1 MSQILVVDD
10 DPFLLAALTDLLEL
24 EDLSP
29 ASAADCASAEALV
42 SSQFFPVILA
52 DLRLRSEAEGLQL
65 LESIR
70 RLSPRSRVA
79 TMTGHATPDIE
90 ERVRELGARLVLQ
103 KPIDDQQLLA
113 VLREMLAEVEQ
124 AAEGGDDFEAVY
136 EASIGT
142 LRAISR
148 GRYHFPA
155 ADAEELIQETWCL
168 FLEKRRAVRE
178 PRAWLS
184 GTIANLCRQEIERRA
199 RERARTV
206 DEMPEM
212 AVSFA
217 NDEVLAVRQALA
229 RLDSRSRALCEM
241 IGMERR
247 SYEEVSAAAG
257 IPLGSVGPLFIRAKA
272 KLRQVLAA

>member
-29 ASAADCASAEALV
+29 AAAADCASAEALV

-79 TMTGHATPDIE
+79 TMTGNATPDVE
-90 ERVRELGARLVLQ
+90 ARVRELGARLVLQ
-103 KPIDDQQLLA
+103 KPIDDRELLA
-113 VLREMLAEVEQ
+113 VLREMLAEVER
-124 AAEGGDDFEAVY
+124 AAEGDDLEAVY
-136 EASIGT
+136 AASIGT

-148 GRYHFPA
+148 GRYRFPA

-199 RERARTV
+199 RERARAV
-206 DEMPEM
+206 AEMPEM
-212 AVSFA
+212 SASVA
-217 NDEVLAVRQALA
+217 NDEILAVRQALA
-229 RLDSRSRALCEM
+229 RLDVRSRALCEM

-272 KLRQVLAA
+272 KLREMLAA

>member
-1 MSQILVVDD
+1 MKQILVVDD
-10 DPFLLAALTDLLEL
+10 DPLVLTALTELLDIENL
-24 EDLSP
+24 RP
-29 ASAADCASAEALV
+29 AGAPDCATAEAMV
-42 SSQFFPVILA
+42 ESHFFPVILA
-52 DLRLRSEAEGLQL
+52 DLRLRSEAEGMRL

-79 TMTGHATPDIE
+79 TMTGFPTPDIE
-90 ERVRELGARLVLQ
+90 ARVRELGAQLVLQ
-103 KPIDDQQLLA
+103 KPIDESALLA
-113 VLREMLAEVEQ
+113 VLREMLAEVER
-124 AAEGGDDFEAVY
+124 AAGDDDLEAVY

-148 GRYHFPA
+148 GRYRFPA

-199 RERARTV
+199 RERARSAP
-206 DEMPEM
+206 EMPDVG
-212 AVSFA
+212 ASA
-217 NDEVLAVRQALA
+217 PTDDVLAVRQALS
-229 RLDSRSRALCEM
+229 RLDGRSRALCEM
-241 IGMERR
+241 IGLERR

-272 KLRQVLAA
+272 KLQRILAA